1 MLTLC
6 PPKNFCSS
14 VIYVYEFLEF
24 RPPEAYKLKIP
35 QVPAISDEW
44 AEIIKLPSQSSDK
57 KNMLCNLPS

>member
-1 MLTLC
+1 M
-6 PPKNFCSS
+6 
-14 VIYVYEFLEF
+14 YVYEFLEF

-35 QVPAISDEW
+35 QVPTISDEW